1 MLHVVFDKGIYDKGT
16 FTLMFTGEKFEL
28 NQWLSLKYF
37 VYLVGLHQVENY
49 YTKVDTSKKISK
61 KK

>member
-1 MLHVVFDKGIYDKGT
+1 ML
-16 FTLMFTGEKFEL
+16 TGENFEL
-28 NQWLSLKYF
+28 TQWLSLKYF

-61 KK
+61 KNSLV